1 MTTYRDNRRYAKH
14 SETLVCRIAL
24 WYAVF
29 VLILFTVEALEA
41 TTWHVPSAI
50 STIKQAVE
58 VMATYGDTVLVAP
71 GIYETTSGESFP
83 INMKNGVVLLSEA
96 GAPTTII
103 DAQSTA
109 GIFHCENCDSATVI
123 AGFTIANG
131 STANGGGISCIQS
144 ALEIRENIIINNAVT
159 NSGGGIC
166 CSSSDP
172 RIIKNTIAHNTAMN
186 AFGGGIYNYYCLSVI
201 EHNTVTGN
209 TARWGGGIFNDHSSP
224 TITYNII
231 DRNHSVISGG
241 GLDCYMSSSPE
252 ITANVIVGNSCGT
265 NGAGIA
271 CCYDCY
277 PLIMYNTIARN
288 VGDYGGGVRSLGN
301 SSPQIHL
308 NSIVDNVDGIYLTTD
323 SDIIQAN
330 GNNIYFNTYKTDDHE
345 VVNSTTLA
353 INITDNYWWICDS
366 SSIDSLIDGPADF
379 VPFRNSSYE
388 NAPNEPVNITSVIA
402 MTDSTYSTPLID
414 NLDIGDTLYI
424 QLEGDDWNSSLVEPA
439 LLIMTSNK
447 DAYGI
452 GVALIETDTAAGVY
466 RGFALIDTMS
476 DDAYN
481 RIGVHSTDT
490 LIIKA
495 NIDHTKCDTVI
506 VEPTGI
512 TNGSATPIRTSKSGA
527 TIISGPLLLPEV
539 KECNVYD
546 ISGRI
551 VEPLHLRPGVYFVE
565 IEGKPTQKVVKIR

>member
-1 MTTYRDNRRYAKH
+1 MNTYRDNRRYTKN
-14 SETLVCRIAL
+14 SKSLFYGIVL
-24 WYAVF
+24 WYALF
-29 VLILFTVEALEA
+29 VLSLFTVEALEA
-41 TTWHVPSAI
+41 STWYVPSAI

-58 VMATYGDTVLVAP
+58 VSASYGDTVLVAP
-71 GIYETTSGESFP
+71 GIYDTTSGESFP
-83 INMKNGVVLLSEA
+83 INMKNGVVLMSEA

-103 DAQSTA
+103 DAQST
-109 GIFHCENCDSATVI
+109 GRIFHCENCDSTTVI
-123 AGFTIANG
+123 AGFTITNG
-131 STANGGGISCIQS
+131 STTNGGGIFCIQS
-144 ALEIRENIIINNAVT
+144 SLEIRENIIINNTVT

-172 RIIKNTIAHNTAMN
+172 RIVKNTIAHNTAMN
-186 AFGGGIYNYYCLSVI
+186 AFGGGIYNYYCSSVL
-201 EHNTVTGN
+201 EHNTVTRN

-241 GLDCYMSSSPE
+241 GLDCYMNSSPE

-288 VGDYGGGVRSLGN
+288 AGDYGGGVRSLGN
-301 SSPQIHL
+301 SSPQIFL

-330 GNNIYFNTYKTDDHE
+330 GNNIYFNTYTRGDYE
-345 VVNSTTLA
+345 VVNNTAST
-353 INITDNYWWICDS
+353 INLTDNFWWIIDS
-366 SSIDSLIDGPADF
+366 SAIDSLINGPVDF

-388 NAPNEPVNITSVIA
+388 NAPNEPVNITSLIA
-402 MTDSTYSTPLID
+402 MSDSTYSTPLIN

-424 QLEGDDWNSSLVEPA
+424 QLEGDDWNSSLMEPA
-439 LLIMTSNK
+439 LLIVTSNK
-447 DAYGI
+447 DPYGI
-452 GVALIETDTAAGVY
+452 GVALIEIDTAAGVY
-466 RGFALIDTMS
+466 RGFAVIDTVS

-481 RIGVHSTDT
+481 RIGAHSIDT

-495 NIDHTKCDTVI
+495 NIDYTKCDTV
-506 VEPTGI
+506 VVDPTGI
-512 TNGSATPIRTSKSGA
+512 TNGSTTSIRASKPRA
-527 TIISGPLLLPEV
+527 TIISGPLLLSED
-539 KECNVYD
+539 KECKVYD

-551 VEPLHLRPGVYFVE
+551 VEPLQLRPGVYFID
-565 IEGKPTQKVVKIR
+565 IEGKPTQKVIKIR